1 MIILARVDAPL
12 AMDVPVRIEE
22 KPMFSRTNI
31 VVVAII
37 RWVEYAA
44 SARTIEIRV
53 RSNEKIQA
61 FSTRRFILLKR
72 LIGDRGNPRYTDP
85 IRELAT

>member
-1 MIILARVDAPL
+1 MDAPL
-12 AMDVPVRIEE
+12 AMDAPVRIEE

-31 VVVAII
+31 AVVVII
-37 RWVEYAA
+37 SWVEYVA

-53 RSNEKIQA
+53 RSNKQIQA
-61 FSTRRFILLKR
+61 FSMRLFILLKR